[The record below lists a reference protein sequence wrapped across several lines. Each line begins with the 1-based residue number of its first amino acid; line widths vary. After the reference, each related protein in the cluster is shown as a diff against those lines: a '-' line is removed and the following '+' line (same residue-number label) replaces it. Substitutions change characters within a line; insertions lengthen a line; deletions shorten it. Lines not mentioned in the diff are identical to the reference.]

1 MLKIW
6 FDAPVMD
13 SSSNENCDIS
23 RQTRALYCI
32 GNKLRSK
39 FSMCFAYV
47 KNSLF
52 KSYCMSLYGS
62 SLWQNYNSYS
72 IRRLR
77 VAYNDAFRMIHG
89 LPRHTSASV
98 QQIFFNVHIFDALI
112 RKSLFSFVKRC
123 RASTNFWINALMN
136 SDV

>member
-1 MLKIW
+1 
-6 FDAPVMD
+6 
-13 SSSNENCDIS
+13 
-23 RQTRALYCI
+23 
-32 GNKLRSK
+32 
-39 FSMCFAYV
+39 
-47 KNSLF
+47 
-52 KSYCMSLYGS
+52 MSLYGS
-62 SLWQNYNSYS
+62 SLWHNYNSYS

-136 SDV
+136 LMSSMNRSTFICTVTQCMRVVHPMI